1 MTRDFISAEKY
12 YSFDHQATRQNW
24 RVAKWCIKKG
34 IPVDTIDGHP
44 YYNDILFLSQFQD
57 EFEAEYKS
65 NAVYYNRVKAYWGIL
80 LTDHKPLS
88 KKAYKKFEQIAIDCL
103 DRRQQK
109 QTQLNKI
116 KSLRHTLAPAKLKN
130 MDHDMMAK
138 GSCSP
143 QKLTHKGNYESAVE
157 RLPLP
162 WED

>member
-24 RVAKWCIKKG
+24 RVAAWCTKKG
-34 IPVDTIDGHP
+34 IPVDTIEGHP
-44 YYNDILFLSQFQD
+44 HYDDILFLMQFQD
-57 EFEAEYKS
+57 EFEAEYKTS
-65 NAVYYNRVKAYWGIL
+65 VTYYNSFSAYWSIVIK
-80 LTDHKPLS
+80 DRKALS
-88 KKAYKKFEQIAIDCL
+88 KKAYKKFEQIAQACL
-103 DRRQQK
+103 DIRQQT

-157 RLPLP
+157 KLPLP